1 MTTHGSA
8 RRRLSA
14 ATLAMAAAA
23 LGFLAGCLPP
33 RNPSGEPLAP
43 VPAYVKSVKI
53 DPRTLEPIDE
63 KTDDENAGDVKPAP
77 PTPK

>member
-14 ATLAMAAAA
+14 ATLATAAAA
-23 LGFLAGCLPP
+23 LASLAGCLPP

-63 KTDDENAGDVKPAP
+63 KATDEDPADGRPGVPAP
-77 PTPK
+77 K